1 MATRATYT
9 FKSSSG
15 DRHIYIHWDGY
26 PEGAAR
32 YFKNMMDLRA
42 EQRKSLSDLRGGLTE
57 QFIRANRGAEFTK
70 HWEVHGDTEWHYE
83 ITGSLEAVS
92 LKVFKLSWDDVGDRR
107 GVAFFQGSMDDYLS
121 LYLQNREEDENHA
134 N

>member
-9 FKSSSG
+9 FKSAGG
-15 DRHIYIHWDGY
+15 DKHIYIHWDGY

-32 YFKNMMDLRA
+32 YFKGMMDLRA

-83 ITGSLEAVS
+83 IIGSYEAVS
-92 LKVFKLSWDDVGDRR
+92 IRVYRLEYDDSGDRR
-107 GVAFFQGSMDDYLS
+107 GVEFFSGSIDEYFS
-121 LYLQNREEDENHA
+121 RYLQQEESHA